1 MVRPCVLFPLTLYGF
16 AIYRCIGWARSG
28 TESNSSGELCSD
40 DDEEEQ
46 NDEDDGEMKIHVQ
59 DETQINNIIVA
70 LLHTIYFTIMYSL
83 SFEECAHK
91 MLQMSIK
98 PGQELRWLGYY
109 ARRTLCIAIGV
120 LKLLWTLLSCNLKVL
135 LINLRVV

>member
-1 MVRPCVLFPLTLYGF
+1 MVLPFIDVLG
-16 AIYRCIGWARSG
+16 GARSG
-28 TESNSSGELCSD
+28 TGSNSSGELCSD
-40 DDEEEQ
+40 DDEEEH

-59 DETQINNIIVA
+59 DETQINNMA

-98 PGQELRWLGYY
+98 PGQEVVGL
-109 ARRTLCIAIGV
+109 LCTQNFMHSYRSFEAFMDIVILQ
-120 LKLLWTLLSCNLKVL
+120 LKGLANKFKSSMSILMMERLAS
-135 LINLRVV
+135 